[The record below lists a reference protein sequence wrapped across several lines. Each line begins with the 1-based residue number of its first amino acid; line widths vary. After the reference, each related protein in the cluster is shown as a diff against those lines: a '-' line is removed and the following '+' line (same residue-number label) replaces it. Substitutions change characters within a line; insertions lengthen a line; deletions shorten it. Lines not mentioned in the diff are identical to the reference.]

1 VDIGPFYDLSA
12 EVIRV
17 NGYMI
22 KQAAAASGA
31 KILVPGRVV
40 ILRDGVSSFT
50 FHHAYKEGIWLIS
63 STSLATSLSS

>member
-1 VDIGPFYDLSA
+1 LAKLPKVDCQICNVDIGPFYDLSA

-40 ILRDGVSSFT
+40 ILRDGVSS
-50 FHHAYKEGIWLIS
+50 S
-63 STSLATSLSS
+63 SALSTQTAG